1 MKKLPNN
8 WFTSKRN
15 HKINNQKMTNRKKLL
30 LVVAILLFAT
40 SAFSQTELGYHRNQL
55 NIGVGLSERGV
66 PFYIGIDHGFGQ
78 DLTIGAEFSYRS
90 YNENISGDHYDHS
103 IMGFSGN
110 LNYHLNRILN
120 ISNQWDFYVGP
131 NLGFYSYSSPSNYP
145 GNYNSEFG
153 LGAQIGGRYHLS
165 NNMSP
170 NLEFGGGNAF
180 SGGKLGLT
188 FKL

>member
-1 MKKLPNN
+1 M
-8 WFTSKRN
+8 
-15 HKINNQKMTNRKKLL
+15 KKLL
-30 LVVAILLFAT
+30 LGVAILLFAT

-66 PFYIGIDHGFGQ
+66 PFYIGFDHGLGRDF
-78 DLTIGAEFSYRS
+78 TIGAEFSYRA
-90 YNENISGDHYDHS
+90 YNENLGGAQYSHS

-110 LNYHLNRILN
+110 LNYHFIRTLDIP
-120 ISNQWDFYVGP
+120 SQWDLYVGP
-131 NLGFYSYSSPSNYP
+131 NLGFYSYSSPTNYT

-153 LGAQIGGRYHLS
+153 LGAQIGARYYLS
-165 NNMSP
+165 RNMSL